1 MFFRNLQQWIWPSDV
16 RDEVAIAQYDELRLR
31 LPWLHALL
39 ALNAIAAGYNLYGI
53 APDTLTLW
61 CPVALVSVLLLR
73 LGAWLVRRRIDV
85 DAATARL
92 HLKNTALFAGV
103 IAIGFVFWALQLS
116 AYGGPLQKAHV
127 AFFLA
132 ISVAGSIF
140 CLASLPQ
147 AAILVTIMVLLPTLI
162 HYLLSGDRTFAIT
175 AVNIALVTG
184 VMIKVLAINHRTF
197 VKLIE
202 SQSDLARINGQAL
215 MLSDENNRL
224 ANTDS
229 LTNLP
234 NRRYFFGRLENLIA
248 TGVEANGRFAIGLI
262 DLDHFKPVNDMHGHI
277 IGDQLLEKVGA
288 RLLHTA
294 GPDVLVARL
303 GGDEFAF
310 IARGGSGS
318 ARAIA
323 QRLCEALAEPFSISD
338 ATVALGASCGIAMYP
353 DSGQTAQQLFD
364 RADFALY
371 EVKASGRG
379 GLKLF
384 SAEQEDRLRSERVVE
399 AQLHSAA
406 LTDELHVQ
414 FQPVIDLNSRGVVFV
429 ESLARWTNALLG
441 IVPPGQFIAVAE
453 KTGLIRPM
461 TLRLL
466 EMALE
471 QASVLPTNVGVSFN
485 LSAHNIKQ
493 DDMIEAI
500 ASIVRS
506 SGMSASRISF
516 EITER
521 VVMQDHEAAMAAMHR
536 LKDLGAMI
544 SLDDFGTGV
553 SSLAHLYQMPI
564 DRVKVDR
571 SLLNSQASAETRR
584 MLAAISGLCESLRLE
599 CVVEGVESQI
609 QLARLRAAGYRFAQG
624 YLFAHPM
631 SMPTL
636 MAWMESGELHT
647 LLSGPDARI
656 EHVA

>member
-1 MFFRNLQQWIWPSDV
+1 MFFRNLQHWTWPGIV

-31 LPWLHALL
+31 MPWLHALL
-39 ALNAIAAGYNLYGI
+39 AMNAIAVAYNLHGI

-61 CPVALVSVLLLR
+61 CPLALVSIFLVR
-73 LGAWLVRRRIDV
+73 LGVWVVRRRSDIDADV
-85 DAATARL
+85 ARR
-92 HLKNTALFAGV
+92 HLWNTALFAGV

-132 ISVAGSIF
+132 ISVIGSIF
-140 CLASLPQ
+140 CLLSLPQ
-147 AAILVTIMVLLPTLI
+147 AAILVTIMVILPTLI
-162 HYLLSGDRTFAIT
+162 HFLLSGDRTFAIT

-184 VMIKVLAINHRTF
+184 VMIRVLVINHRTF

-202 SQSDLARINGQAL
+202 SQTDLSRIHGQAL

-234 NRRYFFGRLENLIA
+234 NRRYFFGRLEKLIA
-248 TGVEANGRFAIGLI
+248 TSGEASGRFAIGLI

-277 IGDQLLEKVGA
+277 IGDQLLERVGE
-288 RLLHTA
+288 RLLQAA
-294 GPDVLVARL
+294 GRDVMVARL

-310 IARGGSGS
+310 VAQCGSGS

-323 QRLCEALAEPFSISD
+323 QRFCEALAEPFSISD
-338 ATVALGASCGIAMYP
+338 VNVALGASCGIAMYP

-379 GLKLF
+379 GLRLF
-384 SAEQEDRLRSERVVE
+384 SAEQEDRLQSERVVE
-399 AQLHSAA
+399 AQLQSAA
-406 LTDELHVQ
+406 LSDELHVQ
-414 FQPVIDLNSRGVVFV
+414 FQPVIDLDSRRVVFV

-441 IVPPGQFIAVAE
+441 VVPPGQFIAVAE

-466 EMALE
+466 ELALE
-471 QASVLPTNVGVSFN
+471 QASVLPANVGVSFN
-485 LSAHNIKQ
+485 LSAQNIKQ
-493 DDMIEAI
+493 GEMIDAV
-500 ASIVRS
+500 ASIVRN
-506 SGMSASRISF
+506 SGMPAGRISF
-516 EITER
+516 ELTER
-521 VVMQDHEAAMAAMHR
+521 VVMKDQEAAMVAMHR
-536 LKDLGAMI
+536 LKDIGAMI

-553 SSLAHLYQMPI
+553 SSLSHLYQMPL

-571 SLLNSQASAETRR
+571 SLVNNHAGAETRR
-584 MLAAISGLCESLRLE
+584 MLAAISGLCASLGLD

-609 QLARLRAAGYRFAQG
+609 QLARLRALGYRFAQG

-631 SMPTL
+631 SMPAL
-636 MAWMESGELHT
+636 MAWMESGELRT
-647 LLSGPDARI
+647 LLSASDTRI
-656 EHVA
+656 DNVA